1 MSLVV
6 GLPNNSYDWSL
17 ENMNPDVTPYQM
29 FLDVSVS
36 TEKNQ
41 KNQGS
46 VVELV
51 ITLII

>member
-1 MSLVV
+1 
-6 GLPNNSYDWSL
+6 
-17 ENMNPDVTPYQM
+17 MNPDVTPYQM

-46 VVELV
+46 VAELV
-51 ITLII
+51 IKLIILLALITFLIPNHITS